1 MAAPPC
7 TLLQPPV
14 FYPVLPY
21 ITTVFGGL
29 SRGRMVCIEG
39 TVPRSCKRFRVDF
52 QCGSSVRPHA
62 DVPFRFT
69 AIFGASSSALCAA
82 LWDGRWGPRL
92 QGGPLALQDGRLFHF
107 VFHFKEESVLVVANG
122 SRLLEFRY
130 RKPRQIVDTLK
141 VTGHVSVRVIG
152 FINEDPYHPLHIR
165 YPLQAPFSLKDPTL
179 DVPLRSRIESG
190 LLPGH
195 VITLRAQ
202 LHPDAQEFE
211 LALVEDDPG
220 DIALRVR
227 VDLQRGVMVRGSRSG
242 PVWSFEEQERPP
254 PSLHPGRY
262 FEMLVLCGSGRFRL
276 AVNGARV
283 AEHIPPA
290 LRLARVRWLLVAGN
304 LGLYWLDSRSPR
316 DVV

>member
-1 MAAPPC
+1 MAAPPS

-39 TVPRSCKRFRVDF
+39 TVPRSCRRFRVDF
-52 QCGSSVRPHA
+52 QCGSSVRPRA
-62 DVPFRFT
+62 DVPFHFT

-130 RKPRQIVDTLK
+130 RKPRRIVDTLK

-152 FINEDPYHPLHIR
+152 FINEDP
-165 YPLQAPFSLKDPTL
+165 FSLKDPTL
-179 DVPLRSRIESG
+179 KGGVGRMWEGES
-190 LLPGH
+190 
-195 VITLRAQ
+195 
-202 LHPDAQEFE
+202 
-211 LALVEDDPG
+211 LALRGLCTDCRPHPLWPG
-220 DIALRVR
+220 CPTAEPDREWTAAGTC
-227 VDLQRGVMVRGSRSG
+227 DHPPGSAS
-242 PVWSFEEQERPP
+242 
-254 PSLHPGRY
+254 PGRPG
-262 FEMLVLCGSGRFRL
+262 MLVLCGSGRFRL

>member
-1 MAAPPC
+1 MAAPPS

-39 TVPRSCKRFRVDF
+39 TVPRSCRRFRVDF
-52 QCGSSVRPHA
+52 QCGSSVRPRA
-62 DVPFRFT
+62 DVPFHFT

-107 VFHFKEESVLVVANG
+107 VFHFKEESVL
-122 SRLLEFRY
+122 
-130 RKPRQIVDTLK
+130 
-141 VTGHVSVRVIG
+141 
-152 FINEDPYHPLHIR
+152 
-165 YPLQAPFSLKDPTL
+165 PFSLKDPTL

-227 VDLQRGVMVRGSRSG
+227 VDLRRGVMELGSRSG